1 MTHGHSPKAQI
12 RPRGSD
18 GRPTPPLLLW
28 VSTKGVGEGWI
39 AGEGQAWG
47 GSGPSGEEEAIVRG
61 AGFGDTERP
70 HGGGSENPFRPHKRK
85 KRLKENILCVILP
98 RKIHSGCLLV
108 QRHIAAK
115 INQDERNST
124 ARDGEPLG
132 LCLGI
137 KAACVA
143 PEPLGMIL

>member
-1 MTHGHSPKAQI
+1 MGVDKG
-12 RPRGSD
+12 RGRGLD
-18 GRPTPPLLLW
+18 R
-28 VSTKGVGEGWI
+28 
-39 AGEGQAWG
+39 G
-47 GSGPSGEEEAIVRG
+47 GG
-61 AGFGDTERP
+61 AGLRGQWAQRGGRGHCQGCGVWR
-70 HGGGSENPFRPHKRK
+70 HGEATWGGSENPFRPHKRK

>member
-1 MTHGHSPKAQI
+1 VGTDQRAAMTHGHSPKAQI

-39 AGEGQAWG
+39 AGEGQACG

-70 HGGGSENPFRPHKRK
+70 HGGDLKIPSARTNAK
-85 KRLKENILCVILP
+85 K
-98 RKIHSGCLLV
+98 G
-108 QRHIAAK
+108 
-115 INQDERNST
+115 
-124 ARDGEPLG
+124 
-132 LCLGI
+132 
-137 KAACVA
+137 
-143 PEPLGMIL
+143 